1 MMENSIE
8 VSDDG
13 ATTIMIVVVAFCC
26 LEMQFGG
33 IRHITGYGGYYG
45 LGVGLFLKKSN
56 VVKKYETPS
65 IKLYRPEGTTKGD
78 ALCINYN

>member
-33 IRHITGYGGYYG
+33 IRHIIGYGGYYG
-45 LGVGLFLKKSN
+45 LSVGLFLKK
-56 VVKKYETPS
+56 
-65 IKLYRPEGTTKGD
+65 
-78 ALCINYN
+78 